1 MKNEYC
7 KQAEVFWTAVVISP
21 YWITAMKKK
30 YRSASFQDL
39 KLLTDNIKNMLKRP
53 G

>member
-21 YWITAMKKK
+21 YWITAMKKEIQIC
-30 YRSASFQDL
+30 F
-39 KLLTDNIKNMLKRP
+39 IP
-53 G
+53 GPETADKQY